1 MKQVPLPIIMAA
13 QNNDPEAVDFVLRH
27 FEGYIINKCASTY
40 TDEYGGQHSFT
51 DDDLYY
57 EAKNALFAAIK
68 GFQLREPPGEF
79 EG

>member
-1 MKQVPLPIIMAA
+1 MSMTPRYVKFNEMM
-13 QNNDPEAVDFVLRH
+13 
-27 FEGYIINKCASTY
+27 
-40 TDEYGGQHSFT
+40 FT

-57 EAKNALFAAIK
+57 EARNALFAAIK